1 MSHPT
6 GTAEAAKGTNPGPR
20 RRQARVGFVLATLG
34 IDALG
39 FGIVVPIV
47 PNLVVQLSHLPPSA
61 ASFWVGALL
70 AAFSAMQFLCAPLLG
85 ALSDRFGRRPVL
97 LVSLS
102 GVCFNYLML
111 AWAPTLEWLF
121 VGRLIAGATAS
132 NVSAATAYIA
142 DVTPPQLRA
151 QRFGLVGAM
160 FGLGFVLG
168 PALGGFLGDF
178 GLRLP
183 FLAAAALAGLNVLY
197 GLFVLPES
205 LPPERRRAFAWRR
218 ANPVGTLGAITA
230 DRDYMRLALAWC
242 CAWFA
247 LGAFQSSFVLA
258 NDLRLGWGP
267 RQNGAAL
274 AGVGV
279 GSALVQGLIVRRLIP
294 RLGER
299 RAALLGY
306 AFAACASLLL
316 AFAYQGWILYA
327 AIAVQA
333 LGAISGPAVQ
343 AMVSARA
350 GPDRQGE
357 VQGALASLQGLT
369 AIVSPLMGGWLFG
382 VFAPRGLPGAP
393 FLVSVL
399 TYGLAFAAVRGLL
412 HRSGRSEAS
421 VRLQDG

>member
-1 MSHPT
+1 MSNPT
-6 GTAEAAKGTNPGPR
+6 GTTEAAQGAPGTGRPR
-20 RRQARVGFVLATLG
+20 ARVGFVLATLG

-70 AAFSAMQFLCAPLLG
+70 SAFSVMQFFCAPLLG

-97 LVSLS
+97 LLSLS

-111 AWAPTLEWLF
+111 AWAPSLAWLF
-121 VGRLIAGATAS
+121 VGRLIAGATAA

-142 DVTPPQLRA
+142 DVTPPQQRA

-168 PALGGFLGDF
+168 PALGGVLGGY

-205 LPPERRRAFAWRR
+205 LPLERRRAFAWRR
-218 ANPVGTLGAITA
+218 ANPIGTLSVIAA
-230 DRDYMRLALAWC
+230 DSVFMRLAFAWC

-247 LGAFQSSFVLA
+247 IGSLQSSFVLA
-258 NDLRLGWGP
+258 NTLRLGWGP
-267 RQNGAAL
+267 RENGLAFAAL
-274 AGVGV
+274 GV
-279 GSALVQGLIVRRLIP
+279 GSALTQGLVVRRLVP

-299 RAALLGY
+299 RAAMLGY
-306 AFAACASLLL
+306 ASAACAYLLF
-316 AFAYQGWILYA
+316 AFAYEGWILYA

-333 LGAISGPAVQ
+333 LGAIAGPAVQ

-350 GPDRQGE
+350 GSDRQGE

-369 AIVSPLMGGWLFG
+369 AIVSPLAGGWLFG

-393 FLVSVL
+393 FLLSVL
-399 TYGLAFAAVRGLL
+399 TYALAFAAVRGLAR
-412 HRSGRSEAS
+412 RSDRGEAA

>member
-6 GTAEAAKGTNPGPR
+6 GTAEPAQRPNPGPT
-20 RRQARVGFVLATLG
+20 RRQARVAFVLATLG

-70 AAFSAMQFLCAPLLG
+70 ASFSAMQFLCAPLLG

-97 LVSLS
+97 LMSLS

-111 AWAPTLEWLF
+111 AWAPSLPWLF
-121 VGRLIAGATAS
+121 IGRLIAGATAA

-151 QRFGLVGAM
+151 QRFGLVGAT

-168 PALGGFLGDF
+168 PALGGVLGGY

-183 FLAAAALAGLNVLY
+183 FLGAALLAGLNVLY

-218 ANPVGTLGAITA
+218 ANPVGTLGAIAA
-230 DRDYMRLALAWC
+230 DRDYGRLALAWC
-242 CAWFA
+242 CAWFSIGT
-247 LGAFQSSFVLA
+247 LQSSFVLA

-267 RQNGAAL
+267 AQNGAAL
-274 AGVGV
+274 AAVGL
-279 GSALVQGLIVRRLIP
+279 GSALVQGLLVRRIVP

-306 AFAACASLLL
+306 ALAACAYLLF
-316 AFAYQGWILYA
+316 AFADRGWICT
-327 AIAVQA
+327 
-333 LGAISGPAVQ
+333 PASPCRLWAPSV
-343 AMVSARA
+343 AR
-350 GPDRQGE
+350 RCRRW
-357 VQGALASLQGLT
+357 
-369 AIVSPLMGGWLFG
+369 SPR
-382 VFAPRGLPGAP
+382 APRRTGKARCR
-393 FLVSVL
+393 
-399 TYGLAFAAVRGLL
+399 A
-412 HRSGRSEAS
+412 RSDRCKG
-421 VRLQDG
+421 